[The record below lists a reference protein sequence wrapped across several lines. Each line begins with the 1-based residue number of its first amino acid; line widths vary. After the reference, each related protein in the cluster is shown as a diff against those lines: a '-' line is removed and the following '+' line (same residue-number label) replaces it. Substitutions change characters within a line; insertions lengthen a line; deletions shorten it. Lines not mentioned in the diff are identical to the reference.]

1 GFFSSMWLRKALRRR
16 MRPVPV
22 TLKRLAAPRW
32 VFILGIS
39 ALLLLLGL
47 GGDRLGLLGAL
58 GRSPGPLVGR
68 QHHDHVAPVELGRS
82 LDLCPTRE
90 VVPAAVDSRPAPLR
104 LGHLSYSARY

>member
-1 GFFSSMWLRKALRRR
+1 IWLRKALRRR

-68 QHHDHVAPVELGRS
+68 QHHDHVAPVELGRR
-82 LDLCPTRE
+82 LDLWPRRE
-90 VVPAAVDSRPAPLR
+90 VVREAVEDRLAHLR
-104 LGHLSYSARY
+104 TGHLSSPAC